1 MERLSVLISRLRGL
15 SRFQESTGPLG
26 LVFQEL
32 EDVFDTV
39 NCLQLLAHNILISA
53 GSELRQF
60 SAFSAWLRQEIE
72 TQATDPLSLSAD
84 EATEKDTMLDYASI
98 LDYIQGAMLQS
109 RLIELL
115 NIQPETDERPSW
127 DLATEGRSIYN
138 AYKRDLKT
146 FSKGS
151 LPEKKPPG
159 LATLVTRLE
168 SQCQIIFTRIAET
181 QKRKVRFG
189 DPICLEKDA
198 GASKCYDMRML
209 VEVSCSETGY
219 SYLD

>member
-1 MERLSVLISRLRGL
+1 MERLSVLVSRLRGL

-32 EDVFDTV
+32 EDVLDTV

-60 SAFSAWLRQEIE
+60 TAFSAWLRHEIE
-72 TQATDPLSLSAD
+72 TQATDPSSLSAD
-84 EATEKDTMLDYASI
+84 ESTEKDVMLDYASI

-115 NIQPETDERPSW
+115 NIQPESDQRTLW
-127 DLATEGRSIYN
+127 DLAKEGRSIYN
-138 AYKRDLKT
+138 AYKKDLKT
-146 FSKGS
+146 FSQGS
-151 LPEKKPPG
+151 LPDRKPPG
-159 LATLVTRLE
+159 LAMLVTRLE
-168 SQCQIIFTRIAET
+168 SQCRIVFTRIAET

-189 DPICLEKDA
+189 NLVWLENKP
-198 GASKCYDMRML
+198 SQCYDMRML
-209 VEVSCSETGY
+209 VEVHYPVVDYNSR
-219 SYLD
+219 D